1 MGYWVTNVPDVCGS
15 SFTHTMPELLRII
28 SQRSTARTA
37 ETTRKAAASAA
48 FTRQQQQ
55 QQAALAY
62 AQQQQEGY
70 MTDFLDDVL
79 YPSDDVLADA
89 YALVGFGLWLAAD

>member
-1 MGYWVTNVPDVCGS
+1 MGYWVTNVPDFCGS
-15 SFTHTMPELLRII
+15 SFTYTMPELLRTI

-62 AQQQQEGY
+62 AHQQQEGY
-70 MTDFLDDVL
+70 MTDFLNDVL
-79 YPSDDVLADA
+79 NPSDDVLADA